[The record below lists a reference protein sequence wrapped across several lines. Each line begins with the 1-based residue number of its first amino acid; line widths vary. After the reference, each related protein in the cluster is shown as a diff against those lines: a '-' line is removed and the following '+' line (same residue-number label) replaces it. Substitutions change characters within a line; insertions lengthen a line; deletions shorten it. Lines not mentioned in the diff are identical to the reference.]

1 MTYVHA
7 TTAVRGAAP
16 TRLPAW
22 SGHLPADVA
31 ACRLEGATDERVV
44 RELASD
50 LVEAIGMR
58 AHGEPL
64 VAHLAQHAPEATGWS
79 IVELIETSNTA
90 RASALG
96 EGRFAPRTIKATL
109 VERLT

>member
-1 MTYVHA
+1 MTHVQA

-58 AHGEPL
+58 AHGEP
-64 VAHLAQHAPEATGWS
+64 WS
-79 IVELIETSNTA
+79 PTSLNTLRKPPA
-90 RASALG
+90 
-96 EGRFAPRTIKATL
+96 GRSSS
-109 VERLT
+109 